1 MNGVSHALKDIRPM
15 ANERARKRAEE
26 AQGTPAERP
35 PGNGF
40 MTERAKA
47 KEALRAEVN
56 TYKGENV
63 IAYGSYADN
72 SEAYA
77 QLQQLIA
84 DGSIQS
90 GWIMQVK

>member
-26 AQGTPAERP
+26 AQGNPTDRP

-56 TYKGENV
+56 TYRKLFLGGRCANRL
-63 IAYGSYADN
+63 
-72 SEAYA
+72 SE
-77 QLQQLIA
+77 Q
-84 DGSIQS
+84 
-90 GWIMQVK
+90 KNE